1 MTPEDIK
8 NHFEDAIPKRKI
20 AYSPNDKTKIYPISA
35 DFVYQMD
42 LFSMLKM
49 QGVYFLFNDEDIEPI
64 YIGKSKYI
72 GSRIRQH
79 YNAGYGRQFK
89 YFIFFNM
96 DEYDFNSVEKLEI
109 DLIRKLK
116 PKQNLKVI

>member
-1 MTPEDIK
+1 MNPESIY
-8 NHFEDAIPKRKI
+8 NFFEDGIPRRKFPFPENSEHKV
-20 AYSPNDKTKIYPISA
+20 YPVSVEYIYA
-35 DFVYQMD
+35 MD

-49 QGVYFLFNDEDIEPI
+49 QGVYFLFNDEDVEPI

-79 YNAGYGRQFK
+79 YNGGYGRQFK
-89 YFIFFNM
+89 YFTFFNM
-96 DEYDFNSVEKLEI
+96 DEYSFNSVEKLEI
-109 DLIRKLK
+109 DLIKKLK